1 MAADPG
7 NDRPLRV
14 AVTGATSDL
23 GALLLPLLE
32 ADPGVERVLA
42 LDVARPE
49 QLGGKFEYRR
59 VDLARHEVDRVLGQ
73 LLSEERIDVLYHLA
87 FLNSPITNAAFAH
100 ELEVIGTM
108 QVLTAVAS
116 AKVRR
121 LIVPSMTAVYG
132 ARSSNPAY
140 LDETAHL
147 HGAPDSRYVND
158 KVEVERQLRAFRV
171 THPETKILVL
181 RFAPVLGPSVNN
193 PISRLLSARLVPTLI
208 GFDPLWQAVH
218 EEDAAR
224 ALHLSL
230 HSDAEGELNIVG
242 RGVISLS
249 GMIRLAGGTVTP
261 LPHPVARGAIRSLN
275 AAGLLG
281 VPIKLLDY
289 IQYSWVADGRRAE
302 EVLGYVPRYHTRDAV
317 NAVRRST

>member
-1 MAADPG
+1 MAERAG
-7 NDRPLRV
+7 KLRV

-23 GALLLPLLE
+23 GTLLLPLLE
-32 ADPGVERVLA
+32 ADKQVEKVLA

-49 QLGGKFEYRR
+49 ALGPKFEYRR

-73 LLSEERIDVLYHLA
+73 LLSDERIDALYHLA
-87 FLNSPITNAAFAH
+87 FINSPIANAAAAH
-100 ELEVIGTM
+100 ELEVIGTL

-121 LIVPSMTAVYG
+121 LILPSVTAVYG
-132 ARSSNPAY
+132 ARANNPAF
-140 LDETAHL
+140 LDERAHL
-147 HGAPDSRYVND
+147 HGATDSRYIND
-158 KVEVERQLRAFRV
+158 KVEVERQVRGFRPG
-171 THPETKILVL
+171 HPETKALVL

-193 PISRLLSARLVPTLI
+193 PVSRFLRARLVPTLL

-224 ALHLSL
+224 ALHLAL

-249 GMIRLAGGTVTP
+249 AMIRLAGGSVVP
-261 LPHPVARGAIRSLN
+261 LPHPVARGAIRGLN
-275 AAGLLG
+275 ALGALG
-281 VPIKLLDY
+281 VPIKLLDFM
-289 IQYSWVADGRRAE
+289 QYAWVADGRRAAAA
-302 EVLGYVPRYHTRDAV
+302 LGYEPRYHARDAV
-317 NAVRRST
+317 AAARRSA